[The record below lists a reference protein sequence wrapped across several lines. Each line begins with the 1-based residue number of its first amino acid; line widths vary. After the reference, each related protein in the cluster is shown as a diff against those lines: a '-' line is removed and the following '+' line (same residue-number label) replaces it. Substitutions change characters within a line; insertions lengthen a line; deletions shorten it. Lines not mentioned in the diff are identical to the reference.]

1 MINLNNPVTFT
12 KSEQSIIDSVLAS
25 GKSGPDMWKDNSVKD
40 IKHKIS
46 VHTIEEQECR
56 CAFCEALLV
65 QGSTAIEHIAP
76 KGLHRLFTFKPLNL
90 VSACGRCN
98 STRIKGEKET
108 MKLPEVANY
117 ESNVFNIVHPRLDNP
132 DNEIVFT
139 DASRTIFDKP
149 NCSKKGIFT
158 IDFFCWDDE
167 DAVFTRQLNA
177 NRAGIPNN
185 IKQYALLVST
195 YK

>member
-1 MINLNNPVTFT
+1 MINLNNPVSFT
-12 KSEQSIIDSVLAS
+12 KDEQSIIVSVLAS
-25 GKSGPDMWKDNSVKD
+25 GKSGLDMWKDSSVKK
-40 IKHKIS
+40 IKNKVS

-65 QGSTAIEHIAP
+65 QGTTAIEHIAQ
-76 KGLHRLFTFKPLNL
+76 KGLHKKFTFEPLNL

-117 ESNVFNIVHPRLDNP
+117 KSNVFNIVHPRLDEP

-149 NCSKKGIFT
+149 NCSAKGIFT
-158 IDFFCWDDE
+158 IEFFCWDDE
-167 DAVFTRQLNA
+167 DAVITRLQNA
-177 NRAGIPNN
+177 NRAGIPNS
-185 IKQYALLVST
+185 IRQYALLVST